1 MNQAGSVEG
10 GVGCFIFRKG
20 PSEEVTFEQGP
31 EGGEGESAA
40 HSQGRGGPGKGPEA
54 AGSCVRGGR
63 RRGQRVAEWVGDCGC
78 PGVCAEEP
86 GWGPKEKVQELG
98 HTCQRTV
105 GGGPGTRQHY
115 SHRTRCVLSACCMHG
130 LCRVPSGIECVSW
143 GHWPSGWPSLGGE
156 LTPGFCAGSAGLRVC
171 RAGRDPWALTD
182 QVAPVPPPPAAPPV
196 PQLGLEATVRSSPA
210 PQLPFSARPTP
221 LAWSLSSLTL
231 CLAHNP

>member
-1 MNQAGSVEG
+1 M
-10 GVGCFIFRKG
+10 
-20 PSEEVTFEQGP
+20 
-31 EGGEGESAA
+31 
-40 HSQGRGGPGKGPEA
+40 
-54 AGSCVRGGR
+54 
-63 RRGQRVAEWVGDCGC
+63 AEWVGDCGC

-156 LTPGFCAGSAGLRVC
+156 LTPGFCAGSAGLWVC
-171 RAGRDPWALTD
+171 RAGRDPQALTD

-231 CLAHNP
+231 CLAHSPPLAPISTICATHMAVRGPPSPPVTHTGTQQLHVQPDPEALKIQNQEFPLWLSGLRPD